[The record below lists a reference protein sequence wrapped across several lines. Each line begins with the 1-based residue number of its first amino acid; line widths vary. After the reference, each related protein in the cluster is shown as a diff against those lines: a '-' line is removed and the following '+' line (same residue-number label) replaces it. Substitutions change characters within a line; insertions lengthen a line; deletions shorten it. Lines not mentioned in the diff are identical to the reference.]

1 MVAVRLP
8 LPCISASR
16 YNEDA
21 KFVVLVSRQ
30 EISMTISGIKVLY
43 VEDEP
48 AIAELLR
55 SGLDLF
61 GIDVSPIYGNAEDA
75 LDKILSGKPPM
86 NDCKLL
92 VFDIRLPGMTGM
104 ELAERLRSAGEQRP
118 ILIVS
123 AYQPPQRTQLEKLDA
138 HFMPKPF
145 DFAGIVS
152 KIQELVN

>member
-1 MVAVRLP
+1 
-8 LPCISASR
+8 
-16 YNEDA
+16 
-21 KFVVLVSRQ
+21 
-30 EISMTISGIKVLY
+30 MTGIKVLY

-61 GIDVSPIYGNAEDA
+61 GIEVNPIYGNAEDA
-75 LDKILSGKPPM
+75 FVQITSGANPVINACQM
-86 NDCKLL
+86 L
-92 VFDIRLPGMTGM
+92 VFDIRLPGMTGL
-104 ELAERLRSAGEQRP
+104 ELAAKLREANEERP

-123 AYQPPQRTQLEKLDA
+123 AYQPPPLSQLAALKA

-152 KIQELVN
+152 KIQELVSQR

>member
-1 MVAVRLP
+1 M
-8 LPCISASR
+8 S
-16 YNEDA
+16 
-21 KFVVLVSRQ
+21 
-30 EISMTISGIKVLY
+30 TTGIKVVY

-61 GIDVSPIYGNAEDA
+61 GIEVSPIYGNAEEA
-75 LDKILSGKPPM
+75 FTRITSGQPPM
-86 NDCKLL
+86 SECRML
-92 VFDIRLPGMTGM
+92 VFDIRLPGMTGL
-104 ELAERLRSAGEQRP
+104 ELAEKLRQAGEERP

-123 AYQPPQRTQLEKLDA
+123 AYQPPARSQLEALGA

-152 KIQELVN
+152 KIQELVK